1 MKNRSIIFTAPN
13 TAELISSEVPDISD
27 TQVLIRIHRTAISAG
42 TERAGI
48 TGDLNI
54 SIKEKSEVAH
64 FPRYAG
70 YSCSGTVERVG
81 AKVTSLKVGDRV
93 AASWSLHKDYHA
105 CEEKKAYKLPSGV
118 SLDAGALI
126 HVATF
131 PAAAIRKCRLEFGE
145 SALVMG
151 LGILGMIAVKL
162 LRAIGASPIIAVD
175 PVKEKRELALSHG
188 ADFALDPFDA
198 DFAKRVREITDG
210 GVNVAIEVTGNG
222 RGLDGALDCMKPYGR
237 VALLGCT
244 RNSDFSIDYYRKVH
258 GPGITL
264 VGAHTNARPDFESSP
279 GWWTSWD
286 DTEALIKLM
295 LTKRIDL
302 LSLVAETHSPEK
314 AQEIYTRLA
323 NEPTFPVVQFDWSD
337 I

>member
-1 MKNRSIIFTAPN
+1 MKNRSIMFTAPN
-13 TAELISSEVPDISD
+13 TAELLSSEIPDISD

-93 AASWSLHKDYHA
+93 AASWSLHKDYYA
-105 CEEKKAYKLPSGV
+105 CEEKRAYKLPCGV
-118 SLDAGALI
+118 SLDSGALI

-264 VGAHTNARPDFESSP
+264 IGAHTLARPNAESSA
-279 GWWTSWD
+279 GWWTERD
-286 DTEALIKLM
+286 EALALIRLIDTGRLDLDSLIERIYPVEEYKEAYERLIK
-295 LTKRIDL
+295 
-302 LSLVAETHSPEK
+302 
-314 AQEIYTRLA
+314 
-323 NEPTFPVVQFDWSD
+323 EPTFPVALFDWSEK
-337 I
+337 